1 MATGCCHRRPQLD
14 HGTRLCTREYRRG
27 RADQPTSVTSRIQ
40 GLCQISTPA
49 TTLRRTQQLGG
60 AALCPQSSYGIL
72 VMAPLSAH
80 SQVGGSAS
88 LRSCLPPCASSSA
101 ILNSSV
107 PRRILKYPQSVPV
120 ALFDTIFPNSA
131 PPDPPADG
139 QGSSTSAPHRFD
151 CSHEGVNKSCV
162 KPIQTAIYRYSPT
175 ACAVHS
181 GGHVEALSPATIRP
195 S

>member
-1 MATGCCHRRPQLD
+1 M
-14 HGTRLCTREYRRG
+14 
-27 RADQPTSVTSRIQ
+27 
-40 GLCQISTPA
+40 
-49 TTLRRTQQLGG
+49 
-60 AALCPQSSYGIL
+60 
-72 VMAPLSAH
+72 VMDSMF
-80 SQVGGSAS
+80 
-88 LRSCLPPCASSSA
+88 
-101 ILNSSV
+101 NSSV

-162 KPIQTAIYRYSPT
+162 KPIQTAIYKYSPT